1 MMVKRIKESLLGKH
15 DLAESLEKLH
25 QFADEHKQQ
34 ITGGLLLRLAEIAGD
49 YERMRDFML
58 RGFKDEH
65 REELYNSLVR
75 KAYRLACDFELRLLT
90 TGKNRALQ
98 DAQQHVATINWSHE
112 DVKDKLESFVQ
123 NVAMLSLDASLQGTS
138 SASSVS
144 SSAVYNEHAHQIN
157 QLFELIL
164 VSPQWSKGDQEFYTN
179 LMLSP
184 TIDINDARVIASA
197 IMLAAM
203 VEPDFRKI
211 NTLFSVYDQAS
222 DEALRQR
229 CLVGIAFSLPNMPD
243 AELPEYQQ
251 IADKLCAKEETRK
264 ELLEL
269 QIQTFLCMNA
279 ERDNETIQRDI
290 MPGLMKNQQ
299 FQITRF
305 GIEEKDSD
313 HLEDILH
320 PDAEDKAME
329 ELESNINKMREMHK
343 AGADVYFGGFS
354 HMKRYSFF
362 YTLSNW
368 FTPFYQEHPALSN
381 VTQQLKG
388 SRILDVLLAQTPLCD
403 SDKYSFALGVAS
415 VFNQLPENLRK
426 MIEQAENI
434 DEMNFGT
441 DLKSPAYLRRSYLQD
456 LFRFFR
462 LYTQKEDFPSPFDY
476 TKDHSRFFFANRLFA
491 QTKLSEQALPLGR
504 FLLKRKQLQPLM
516 DVLGNF
522 TDHSSSDYYMMEGL
536 LAMQCENY
544 SDAKTKFE
552 QALQMQ
558 PDNEKILKALAQ
570 ASFVCGDYSKA
581 EDCYKTLLKNNPD
594 SQQYELNLAIAQ
606 VNDGHAEEG
615 VTTLYKLHFE
625 QESNRNVLRGL
636 AWGLMIQQRLDQA
649 ESHYRLLVQE
659 QPSAAD
665 CLNAGYCMWF
675 KGNISEAAEL
685 MKKYLQLHDAN
696 NKDSA
701 DKGLGKKSLRQQL
714 YSDFQ
719 NDNILFNIYKIN
731 DVDQKIMI
739 DIVCS

>member
-1 MMVKRIKESLLGKH
+1 MVKVIKELLLEKQN
-15 DLAESLEKLH
+15 LAAALEKLH
-25 QFADEHKQQ
+25 QLADEHKQL
-34 ITGGLLLRLAEIAGD
+34 ITGNLLLRLAEIEGD

-58 RGFKDEH
+58 RGYQDNQ
-65 REELYNSLVR
+65 REELYHSLLR
-75 KAYRLACDFELRLLT
+75 KTYRLTCDFQLRLLT
-90 TGKNRALQ
+90 GGSYGAFP
-98 DAQQHVATINWSHE
+98 DAIHHTASVSWSHE
-112 DVKDKLESFVQ
+112 EVKTMLEEFVQ
-123 NVAMLSLDASLQGTS
+123 NVAMLSLDASLQENPSATTAS
-138 SASSVS
+138 SAMI
-144 SSAVYNEHAHQIN
+144 YNKHAQ
-157 QLFELIL
+157 QTSLLFEAILI
-164 VSPQWSKGDQEFYTN
+164 SPQWNKGDQEFYTN

-184 TIDINDARVIASA
+184 TIDINDARLLASA

-203 VEPDFRKI
+203 VVPDFRKI
-211 NTLFSVYDQAS
+211 NTLCNVYEQAT
-222 DEALRQR
+222 DDALRQR
-229 CLVGIAFSLPNMPD
+229 CLVGIAFSLPQSPD
-243 AELPEYQQ
+243 SLLADYRAIAER
-251 IADKLCAKEETRK
+251 ICSKEETRK

-269 QIQTFLCMNA
+269 QMQVFFCMNT
-279 ERDNETIQRDI
+279 EKDNATIQRDI

-305 GIEEKDSD
+305 GIEEKESD

-329 ELESNINKMREMHK
+329 ELERNINKMREMHK

-381 VTQQLKG
+381 VSQQLKG
-388 SRILDVLLAQTPLCD
+388 SRILDILLAQTPLCD

-415 VFNQLPENLRK
+415 VFNQLPENVRQ

-434 DEMNFGT
+434 EEMNMGT
-441 DLKSPAYLRRSYLQD
+441 DLQSPAYLRRSYLQD

-462 LYTQKEDFPSPFDY
+462 LYTQKGDFPSPFDY
-476 TKDHSRFFFANRLFA
+476 DRNHERFFFANRLFA
-491 QTKLSEQALPLGR
+491 STKLSEQALPLER
-504 FLLKRKQLQPLM
+504 FLLKRQQLQALM
-516 DVLGNF
+516 DVLDNF
-522 TDHSSSDYYMMEGL
+522 IDHSSPDYFMMQGL
-536 LAMQCENY
+536 LAMKCENY
-544 SDAKTKFE
+544 PDAQIRFE
-552 QALQMQ
+552 QALRLQ

-570 ASFVCGDYSKA
+570 ASFLCGDYSMA
-581 EDCYKTLLKNNPD
+581 EESYEKLVEQNPD
-594 SQQYELNLAIAQ
+594 NHQYELNLAISQ
-606 VNDGHAEEG
+606 VNNCHAEEG

-625 QESNRNVLRGL
+625 QEDNRNVLRGL

-649 ESHYRLLVQE
+649 EKYYQMLVQE

-675 KGNISEAAEL
+675 KGSISEAADL
-685 MKKYLQLHDAN
+685 MKKYLKLHAAN

-701 DKGLGKKSLRQQL
+701 PSEFGKNGLRHQL
-714 YSDFQ
+714 SSDFQ
-719 NDNILFNIYKIN
+719 NDKMLFDIYKIN